1 MTTSRIQVKN
11 ISKQYKLG
19 EVGTGTFSHDLN
31 RFWHKIRGKEDP
43 YKQLTESNDRTIKTA
58 NDYVWAIKDINFS
71 VNKGEVLGII
81 GKNGAGKSSLL
92 KILSK
97 VTGPTTGKIT
107 INGRIGALL
116 EVGTGMHP
124 ELTGR
129 ENIFLNG
136 AILGM
141 TKKEIKSKINE
152 IIDFAGIAKYIDTPF
167 KRYSSGMRVRLGF
180 AVAAF
185 LEPEIL
191 IVDEVLAVGDAEF
204 QKKAIGKMQDIS
216 SGNAR
221 TVLFVSHNMSSIS
234 TLTNRCLVIDKG
246 EIIFDGKT
254 SEAIATYQKLNT
266 STNIYICSE
275 KIKKEVY
282 INKIE
287 VTTSLPNGLHEQG
300 KELKIKFEIFN
311 SKPVKNAALS
321 FQIFNELNN
330 PCVHQW
336 YYGTENDFLEKGGTH
351 ELICTI
357 PNLKLYQG
365 NYSIS
370 VFLAQFG
377 GETFEKIHEVCSF
390 EVSMINQKRDY
401 PWQKQQLCLYG
412 KLIMEKKQSLI

>member
-1 MTTSRIQVKN
+1 M
-11 ISKQYKLG
+11 
-19 EVGTGTFSHDLN
+19 
-31 RFWHKIRGKEDP
+31 
-43 YKQLTESNDRTIKTA
+43 
-58 NDYVWAIKDINFS
+58 
-71 VNKGEVLGII
+71 LGII

-401 PWQKQQLCLYG
+401 PWQNNSCVY
-412 KLIMEKKQSLI
+412 MENSSWKKNNH